1 MRVTDDEASRN
12 FYRLRKLSEEWPLLN
27 NVTWN
32 LDGAIFTYITFGS
45 YIIIT
50 LGLLI
55 GYLTGELKHGRIMEK
70 FFLGIGALVFI
81 IVGSLVYASL
91 ESVPPELVKNSA
103 ILGTLALLTGLL
115 FLLDIGLSRPKP
127 PPIQRIHKTTQTETA
142 SSSLDLLD
150 KVHRVPNGDTV
161 IRELRSSLKDKRR
174 PDEELREPL
183 KLAIGIPLLQSLADF
198 DRTISSLTSV
208 PGNVGDK
215 VNEKTA
221 NILSKNPGYY
231 QLKEIQ
237 DILEGK
243 RSQKP
248 TKFSIELLTTFVQA
262 PLTSCDVERSF
273 SRYKAMLRDNRR
285 RMTTENVR
293 DSTPDLTHQGNG
305 RRFPASARVT
315 PEEQT
320 PNGYQR
326 NGHVPVQRDIDHRR
340 HGQVIPEN
348 SMRHELQFPS
358 DIEIHPQRVPRDHP
372 QRVPRDYPET
382 NGLDR
387 TGDKYSRPKREGR
400 PSDDIPIQDQDVG
413 RHRIPLQEQQ
423 RPSERHLP
431 QAQYTPEQDLGRPSV
446 IIRERKIPDAR
457 RRTSE
462 HENSNSS
469 SGEQRYLE
477 QSEISQRPESITPE
491 QAHKSRPREMY
502 RGSDSEVDDLMHIP
516 TVSFLLTERGERV
529 EVKPGDAERRMKS
542 QRSGKGSVKG
552 TKLLPMVPIA
562 STSEDKGLR
571 KTRSEDSDDETKQ
584 RRIGHEERLSPAS
597 VPDER
602 EKERYLFGN
611 IGKSKTP
618 SSRSLDIEAGRLGR
632 FEGISKTPSPEV
644 GHWRY
649 DSRDAN
655 LVRTEKELPASP
667 SDPGF
672 VRHAAHNWPDSSPR
686 TPSQSPQNWS
696 GSATSIPLGSDS
708 RGRTPSQSPQA
719 WSEATSRA
727 PSGQHV
733 HWSESHQSSDEGDY
747 AIASP
752 PPPPSKPP
760 VHHQVPSTQQSQKA
774 KKREE
779 EEEADD
785 DDPDMPSGGSLTT
798 QLLQKWLKQRK
809 SKIGKAKSNP

>member
-1 MRVTDDEASRN
+1 MVACDKIVVVKIVELVFVCACIIYIRVTDDEASRT
-12 FYRLRKLSEEWPLLN
+12 FYLRKKLSEEWPLLN

-32 LDGAIFTYITFGS
+32 VDGAVFTYITFGS
-45 YIIIT
+45 YVIIT

-70 FFLGIGALVFI
+70 FFLGIGALLFI

-91 ESVPPELVKNSA
+91 ESVPPRLVKNSA

-127 PPIQRIHKTTQTETA
+127 PPTQRIHKTTQTETA

-174 PDEELREPL
+174 PDEELR
-183 KLAIGIPLLQSLADF
+183 
-198 DRTISSLTSV
+198 
-208 PGNVGDK
+208 
-215 VNEKTA
+215 
-221 NILSKNPGYY
+221 
-231 QLKEIQ
+231 
-237 DILEGK
+237 
-243 RSQKP
+243 
-248 TKFSIELLTTFVQA
+248 
-262 PLTSCDVERSF
+262 
-273 SRYKAMLRDNRR
+273 
-285 RMTTENVR
+285 

-326 NGHVPVQRDIDHRR
+326 NGHAPVQHDIDHRR

-372 QRVPRDYPET
+372 QRIPRDYPET

-387 TGDKYSRPKREGR
+387 NGDKYSRPKREGR

-413 RHRIPLQEQQ
+413 RHRIPSKEQQ

-462 HENSNSS
+462 HENSNTS

-611 IGKSKTP
+611 IGKSKAP